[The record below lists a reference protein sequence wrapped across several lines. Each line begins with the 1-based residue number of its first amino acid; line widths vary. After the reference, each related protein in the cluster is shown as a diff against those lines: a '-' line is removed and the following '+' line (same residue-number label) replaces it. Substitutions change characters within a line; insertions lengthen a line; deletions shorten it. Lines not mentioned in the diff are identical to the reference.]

1 MVEREY
7 QEDNDDGGVVMTDLT
22 MRVTRKVF
30 SWLNLPRPNTL
41 DSARRTLFH
50 EFARDDDEREVRA
63 TDDTT
68 LDRLIKLA
76 HQECR
81 REDAG
86 INQAVPRVEEK
97 DKFED
102 DQLD

>member
-1 MVEREY
+1 MVERRVY
-7 QEDNDDGGVVMTDLT
+7 GEDNEVMLELT

-30 SWLNLPRPNTL
+30 CWLNLPRPNSL

-50 EFARDDDEREVRA
+50 EFARDDEEREARA

-81 REDAG
+81 QEADEVA
-86 INQAVPRVEEK
+86 INHQADRRAMA
-97 DKFED
+97 
-102 DQLD
+102 